1 VLTWTIGEEQ
11 KRTIRQAAAA
21 DLDKVEMQ
29 QLPPFPSSILSR
41 FFPSSILSHTTA
53 TSTLPYMQQQLPQQ
67 IKWNSRHFISRLSST
82 LLFPATVFPAQKL
95 HALLLHALFAA
106 PRTALARAFPL

>member
-29 QLPPFPSSILSR
+29 QLPP
-41 FFPSSILSHTTA
+41 FPSSILSHTTA